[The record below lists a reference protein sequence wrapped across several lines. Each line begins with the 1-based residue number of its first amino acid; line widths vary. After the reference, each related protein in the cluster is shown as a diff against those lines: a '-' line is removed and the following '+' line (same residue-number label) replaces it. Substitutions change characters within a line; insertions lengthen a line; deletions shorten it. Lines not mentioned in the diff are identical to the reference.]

1 MSNNDYFEVESMRI
15 LPALIAAALIVPLG
29 AADARPGRGRDQDM
43 AFQAVRDQ
51 KILPLP
57 SIEGAYVPRMKGAR
71 YLGPELIGGAKYRLK
86 FMRDGQV
93 MWIDVDARTGREI
106 GRSGN

>member
-1 MSNNDYFEVESMRI
+1 MRI
-15 LPALIAAALIVPLG
+15 LPAIIAAALILPVG
-29 AADARPGRGRDQDM
+29 AADARPSRGRDQDM
-43 AFQAVRDQ
+43 AFQAVREQ

-71 YLGPELIGGAKYRLK
+71 YLGPELIGRERYRLK
-86 FMRDGQV
+86 FMREGQV
-93 MWIDVDARTGREI
+93 IWIDVDARTGREI